1 MLQRHQFSFV
11 LHLQNFDSL
20 GHLGSTRLRS
30 EPQISSAEFDQEAHL
45 NPPLLVYLFGVVP
58 VPVLSV
64 VLLLNQSFSVLH
76 SQNPGSLGHLDPTRL
91 QPGPQISFDEF
102 DQVLH
107 LNPLL
112 LVCLLGVV
120 FVPGLVV
127 QQWQCQFSFE
137 QPEFDCCSKRRFWSI
152 HLLLQHQQSFVGSDQ
167 EGHLQ

>member
-11 LHLQNFDSL
+11 LHSQNFGSL

-30 EPQISSAEFDQEAHL
+30 GLQISSAEFDQEAHL
-45 NPPLLVYLFGVVP
+45 NPPLLVCQIGVVL
-58 VPVLSV
+58 VPGLV
-64 VLLLNQSFSVLH
+64 VQQWQCQFSFVLH
-76 SQNPGSLGHLDPTRL
+76 SQNSGSLGHLDPTRL

-112 LVCLLGVV
+112 LVCLLVVV

-127 QQWQCQFSFE
+127 LRPQNQTVFV
-137 QPEFDCCSKRRFWSI
+137 
-152 HLLLQHQQSFVGSDQ
+152 LLQSKNC
-167 EGHLQ
+167 